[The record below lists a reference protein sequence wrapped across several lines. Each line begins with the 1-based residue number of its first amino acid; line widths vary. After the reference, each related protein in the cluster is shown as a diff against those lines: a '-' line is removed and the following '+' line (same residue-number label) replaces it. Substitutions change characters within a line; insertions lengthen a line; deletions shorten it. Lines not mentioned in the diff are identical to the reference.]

1 MTIRGTAV
9 PKPAKKDRSSHATAE
24 GKAAQ
29 RARNGNATRS
39 GSSGV
44 GLATRGFHTIDWA
57 EVEPEAIHIVD
68 IAARIGTSMSNA
80 AGGMQASLYTSR
92 EYAHALLE
100 AQIGCPPTSAVF
112 VRIYHIPLPM
122 VYDGGPDDS
131 DDGDGD

>member
-29 RARNGNATRS
+29 RARNGNATRA
-39 GSSGV
+39 GSSGA
-44 GLATRGFHTIDWA
+44 GIATRDFKAVDWD
-57 EVEPEAIHIVD
+57 EVESEAVHIVD

-80 AGGMQASLYTSR
+80 AGGMSASLYTSR

-100 AQIGCPPTSAVF
+100 AQIGCPPAAAVF

-122 VYDGGPDDS
+122 VLDDEE
-131 DDGDGD
+131 DD